1 MSSLKEDLERVEMT
15 AHISSKHVG
24 LTIALIGVLITFCA
38 AMVTSEQ
45 NELTRTMTEQTQ
57 AHSDY
62 SGASTKFRGV
72 MIELEKLRHESS
84 LGSTEAGP
92 LPELKRF
99 LRLSLDYSRER
110 EFAKTWVDMYQP
122 AVEAHFNAAEGY
134 HNAQLVAE
142 IGLVVA
148 SLAIMLSSRAAWGVW
163 AAFQPWIVKVEQFGL
178 LTHAAMTES
187 VSLCTRMRADRVSG
201 TGIGD
206 SRPPTAR
213 GACFSASIKVLHPE

>member
-24 LTIALIGVLITFCA
+24 LTIALIGVLIAFCA

-84 LGSTEAGP
+84 IGSTEAGP

-99 LRLSLDYSRER
+99 LRLSLDYSGE
-110 EFAKTWVDMYQP
+110 
-122 AVEAHFNAAEGY
+122 
-134 HNAQLVAE
+134 
-142 IGLVVA
+142 
-148 SLAIMLSSRAAWGVW
+148 
-163 AAFQPWIVKVEQFGL
+163 
-178 LTHAAMTES
+178 
-187 VSLCTRMRADRVSG
+187 
-201 TGIGD
+201 
-206 SRPPTAR
+206 
-213 GACFSASIKVLHPE
+213 